1 MIKIH
6 LSGVHSNLT
15 KKEKDYVS
23 KKIGNLD
30 KYIPKDARESA
41 TAEIKIKEKKS
52 KDKQT
57 FECEVILKLPKATLT
72 AHNKASSALS
82 AIDLV
87 EENIKNQIK
96 KYKETHDKSRLH
108 RRVIAKFKR
117 S

>member
-1 MIKIH
+1 MIKIQ
-6 LSGVHSNLT
+6 LTGVHSHLT
-15 KKEKDYVS
+15 EKEKAYVS
-23 KKIGNLD
+23 KKIGSLD

-41 TAEIKIKEKKS
+41 HAEIKLKEKKS

-72 AHNKASSALS
+72 AHNKSSSALS
-82 AIDLV
+82 SIDLV
-87 EENIKNQIK
+87 EENIKHQIA
-96 KYKETHDKSRLH
+96 KYKQKHSSARLH